1 MLSLAKL
8 LQLTGLSATAALILA
23 ILIVEGR
30 PLSLKELS
38 EKTGY
43 AKGHLSSILQ
53 FLESRKLVERV
64 YEKRRKLL
72 VKVKERAV
80 SNLLREHLS
89 TLREIIQ
96 EIILEIKKDIVV
108 TELKPFEVELMKML
122 KVLR

>member
-1 MLSLAKL
+1 
-8 LQLTGLSATAALILA
+8 ATAALVLA

-72 VKVKERAV
+72 VKVKEKAV

-96 EIILEIKKDIVV
+96 EIISEMKKDIVV

>member
-8 LQLTGLSATAALILA
+8 LQLTGLSATAALVLA
-23 ILIVEGR
+23 ILIIEER

-53 FLESRKLVERV
+53 FLESRKLIEKA

-72 VKVKERAV
+72 VKVKKKAI
-80 SNLLREHLS
+80 SNLLKEHLS
-89 TLREIIQ
+89 MLSEIIQ
-96 EIILEIKKDIVV
+96 ETIKEIRKDVLV

>member
-1 MLSLAKL
+1 MLSFAKL
-8 LQLTGLSATAALILA
+8 LQLTGLSATAALVLA
-23 ILIVEGR
+23 ILIIEER

-53 FLESRKLVERV
+53 FLESRKLIEKA

-72 VKVKERAV
+72 VKVKKKAI
-80 SNLLREHLS
+80 SNLLKEHLS
-89 TLREIIQ
+89 MLSEIIQ
-96 EIILEIKKDIVV
+96 ETIKEIRKDVLV

>member
-8 LQLTGLSATAALILA
+8 LQLTGLSATAALVLA
-23 ILIVEGR
+23 ILIIEER

-53 FLESRKLVERV
+53 FLESRKLIEKV

-72 VKVKERAV
+72 VKVKKKAI
-80 SNLLREHLS
+80 SNLLKEHLS
-89 TLREIIQ
+89 MLREIIQ
-96 EIILEIKKDIVV
+96 ETIKEIRKDVLV